1 MCKRCFRLP
10 DGGSHVPRGG
20 GRARRSAPANSAGSP
35 CKVSGGGAEAA
46 LYGSGAA
53 AGRCR
58 HRSLWFSP
66 PGGKNLTPVSPR
78 RVRGKASF
86 SGRKCGI
93 RLPAAVKSYAQ
104 PAIAPIRIHGKAADA
119 GGSPPKRKIIFPGD
133 MRAGKRLLAKCRS
146 PGEAGTRPPEQ
157 SACHRLSALRPLRR
171 GFSGSPL

>member
-20 GRARRSAPANSAGSP
+20 GRARRSAPAKSAGRP
-35 CKVSGGGAEAA
+35 CKVSGGAEAA

-66 PGGKNLTPVSPR
+66 PGGKNRNPVSPR

-119 GGSPPKRKIIFPGD
+119 GAFLRNVKSFFPATCA
-133 MRAGKRLLAKCRS
+133 AGKRLLAKCRS
-146 PGEAGTRPPEQ
+146 PGEARTRPPEQ

>member
-119 GGSPPKRKIIFPGD
+119 GASLRNVKSFFPATCAREKD
-133 MRAGKRLLAKCRS
+133 SSRSAAAPAK
-146 PGEAGTRPPEQ
+146 PGQGRPSRVPAIV
-157 SACHRLSALRPLRR
+157 SAP
-171 GFSGSPL
+171 SGR

>member
-35 CKVSGGGAEAA
+35 CKVSGGAEAA

-171 GFSGSPL
+171 GFPESPL